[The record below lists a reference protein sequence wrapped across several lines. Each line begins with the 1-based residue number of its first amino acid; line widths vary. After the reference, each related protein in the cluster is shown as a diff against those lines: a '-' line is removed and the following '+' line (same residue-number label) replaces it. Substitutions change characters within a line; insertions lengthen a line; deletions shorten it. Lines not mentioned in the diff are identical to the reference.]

1 MKQLRAI
8 MIQTMRSAVRS
19 RVFHVLF
26 LFILLAVFVL
36 PLVVAGDGT
45 AKGQVQ
51 ITLTYSLGVVVAL
64 ISTTTLWLA
73 CSQLPRE
80 IEDYTIHMVTTKP
93 CPRWII
99 WLGKWL
105 GVFLMNG
112 AILAA
117 SALVIYAL
125 ANWGLHRHRFDE
137 AEMARVRSEVLVGR
151 RGFYPVEPDFM
162 AEARREYELR
172 KAAGRL
178 DEGHDPDT
186 VLTEILRQRR
196 AESTELRPGSIPRVW
211 RFENVSVPGDTDH
224 LFLRYRHY
232 AGSTSQSAQRLM
244 RGIWII
250 ADPGGQPG
258 ERYYEIPQQVLT
270 GNFHELE
277 LPTDI
282 ISADGVVEVGYINP
296 PAEFQTGTEEDRSV
310 SVIFQLG
317 DGPILMAKVSGFTA
331 NYARA
336 MLLALFQI
344 AFLAALGCTVGAAF
358 STPVAAFVAI
368 AYLVIGLSVRG
379 AVEAPLQDDFGRYQY
394 KGVLDRGAHYL
405 ARGVGLVVVSVDD
418 FDATGDLA
426 RGRLVEYARLGKA
439 FAVLVAL
446 RSGLIALLGIWV
458 LHRRELG
465 TVIRR

>member
-8 MIQTMRSAVRS
+8 MIQTMRSAIRS

-80 IEDYTIHMVTTKP
+80 IEDYTMHMVTTKP
-93 CPRWII
+93 CPRWVI

-112 AILAA
+112 AILVV
-117 SALVIYAL
+117 SALVIFVL
-125 ANWGLHRHRFDE
+125 ANWGLSRHRFGAKE
-137 AEMARVRSEVLVGR
+137 LERVRAEVLFGR
-151 RGFYPVEPDFM
+151 RGFEPATPDFL
-162 AEARREYELR
+162 AEAREEYAKR
-172 KAAGRL
+172 KAAGSL
-178 DEGHDPDT
+178 EEGHNPEA
-186 VLTEILRQRR
+186 VQAEILRQKR
-196 AESTELRPGSIPRVW
+196 AESTEIPPGDPPKMW
-211 RFENVSVPGDTDH
+211 RFENVRVPAGTDK

-232 AGSTSQSAQRLM
+232 AGSTSQSSQRLL
-244 RGIWII
+244 RGGWIV
-250 ADPGGQPG
+250 ADPQGRGGDKF
-258 ERYYEIPQQVLT
+258 REISQQVLT
-270 GNFHELE
+270 GSFHELE
-277 LPTDI
+277 LPPDVI
-282 ISADGVVEVGYINP
+282 AEDGVVQLGYVNP
-296 PAEFQTGTEEDRSV
+296 PPEFQSGTEEDRGV
-310 SVIFQLG
+310 SVVFQIA
-317 DGPILMAKVSGFTA
+317 DGPVLMAKVSGFPA

-336 MLLALFQI
+336 MVLALFQL

-368 AYLVIGLSVRG
+368 AYLIIGLSVR
-379 AVEAPLQDDFGRYQY
+379 AAIDAPLKDDLGRYQY

-405 ARGVGLVVVSVDD
+405 ARWVGLVVVSVDD
-418 FDATGDLA
+418 FEATGDLA
-426 RGRLVEYARLGKA
+426 RGRLIEYARLGRT
-439 FAVLVAL
+439 FGVLVAL

-465 TVIRR
+465 AVIRR